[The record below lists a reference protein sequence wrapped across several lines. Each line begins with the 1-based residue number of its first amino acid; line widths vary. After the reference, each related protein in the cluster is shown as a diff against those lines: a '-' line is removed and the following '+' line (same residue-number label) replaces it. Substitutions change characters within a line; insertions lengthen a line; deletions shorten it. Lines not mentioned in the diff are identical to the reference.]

1 MAKRELKT
9 KPEEV
14 VETADIDHEVEAA
27 PVEAKKK
34 PVYGTVFNC
43 KKLNVR
49 KKPKGDA
56 DVVTVINADTKVS
69 IDMDE
74 STADF
79 YKVTLKGGAYGFCKK
94 EYIKTKA

>member
-14 VETADIDHEVEAA
+14 VENEVVEAA
-27 PVEAKKK
+27 PVEAPKK

-49 KKPKGDA
+49 KKPKADA
-56 DVVTVINADTKVS
+56 DVVTVIDADTKVS
-69 IDMDE
+69 ISLDE
-74 STADF
+74 STEDF

-94 EYIKTKA
+94 EFIKTKA

>member
-14 VETADIDHEVEAA
+14 VETEVVEAA
-27 PVEAKKK
+27 PEEPKAK
-34 PVYGTVFNC
+34 PVYGTVANC

-49 KKPKGDA
+49 KKPKADA
-56 DVVTVINADTKVS
+56 DVVTIIEEGTKVS
-69 IDMDE
+69 ISLEE

-94 EYIKTKA
+94 EFIKTKA

>member
-14 VETADIDHEVEAA
+14 VETKVEEAA
-27 PVEAKKK
+27 PVEIKKK
-34 PVYGTVFNC
+34 PVYGTVYNC

-49 KKPKGDA
+49 KKPNAKA
-56 DVVTVINADTKVS
+56 DVVIIIDADTKVS
-69 IDMDE
+69 ITLDE
-74 STADF
+74 STDDY
-79 YKVTLKGGAYGFCKK
+79 YKVTLKGGVYGFCKK

>member
-14 VETADIDHEVEAA
+14 VEVVEAA
-27 PVEAKKK
+27 PVEIQEEAPKK
-34 PVYGTVFNC
+34 PVHGIVANC

-49 KKPKGDA
+49 KKPNAKA
-56 DVVTVINADTKVS
+56 EVVTIIDTDTKVS
-69 IDMDE
+69 IALDE
-74 STADF
+74 STEEY

-94 EYIKTKA
+94 EFIKTKA